1 MIKRNYSFLLL
12 AFILVCASCSKKDLS
27 QAYWED
33 APIVAERVMV
43 EGNELIKLNP
53 DLLTDTIVFPLSYF
67 TEELDI
73 IKLDDRDEAL
83 VSPQQKAII
92 SDNYI
97 LALAEQN
104 NPCKLFDRNGK
115 YISDIGGIGSGPGE
129 YRNIRSY
136 HLDEANNRIYL
147 FSGYSSSILVYDF
160 AGKVLDPIKLPRQ
173 LNECA
178 FHVKNDRVEIIV
190 KPNDQPLTLAW
201 TQTLNGEMLD
211 SIPAEHLTLHKGAW
225 ALRLYSDKQE
235 DLFAV
240 HFMTLPGRA
249 DTLYHMNFNT
259 MTITPRFMMDYSNRE
274 MQPHSYEEWKDY
286 FVGST
291 SEEIHIVMVNEDG
304 SGDRRTEGDKP
315 AHYIVDKKTLK
326 GNCFR
331 IENDFMVGQD
341 IVHQP
346 VYLFENGYFVR
357 NMDPGELEEKLETM
371 LQSEALSESMRKKF
385 TRVQEQMGDDDNNY
399 ILFAKVK

>member
-1 MIKRNYSFLLL
+1 MIKNNYLFLLL
-12 AFILVCASCSKKDLS
+12 AFILVCASCSKKNTS

-33 APIVAERVMV
+33 APVVAERVMV

-67 TEELDI
+67 TEELEI

-97 LALAEQN
+97 LILAEQN
-104 NPCKLFDRNGK
+104 NPCKLFDRNGMF
-115 YISDIGGIGSGPGE
+115 ISDIGGVGNGPGE
-129 YRNIRSY
+129 YRNVRSY

-147 FSGYSSSILVYDF
+147 FGGYSSSILVYDF
-160 AGKVLDPIKLPRQ
+160 AGKVLDPITLPRQ
-173 LNECA
+173 LTECA
-178 FHVKNDRVEIIV
+178 FRVKGDLVEIV
-190 KPNDQPLTLAW
+190 AKPNDQPQTIAW
-201 TQTLNGEMLD
+201 MQTLNGEMLD
-211 SIPAEHLTLHKGAW
+211 SIPAEHLTLNKGAW
-225 ALRLYSDKQE
+225 ALRFYSDKQE
-235 DLFAV
+235 DLFAT

-249 DTLYHMNFNT
+249 DTLYHIDFNA
-259 MTITPRFMMDYSNRE
+259 MKVIPRFMMDYSNRE

-291 SEEIHIVMVNEDG
+291 SEQIHIVTMSEDG
-304 SGDRRTEGDKP
+304 TSDRRTEGEKP

-341 IVHQP
+341 IVYQP

-357 NMDPGELEEKLETM
+357 NVDPGNLEEMLEKM
-371 LQSEALSESMRKKF
+371 LQSEALSDSMRKKF

-399 ILFAKVK
+399 ILYARVK

>member
-1 MIKRNYSFLLL
+1 MTKNNYSLLLL
-12 AFILVCASCSKKDLS
+12 AFLLVCASCSKKDAS

-83 VSPQQKAII
+83 ISPQQKVIV

-97 LALAEQN
+97 LALAGQN
-104 NPCKLFDRNGK
+104 NPCKLFERDGK
-115 YISDIGGIGSGPGE
+115 FIADIGGIGNGPGE

-136 HLDEANNRIYL
+136 QLDEANNRIYL

-249 DTLYHMNFNT
+249 DTLYHVNFNT